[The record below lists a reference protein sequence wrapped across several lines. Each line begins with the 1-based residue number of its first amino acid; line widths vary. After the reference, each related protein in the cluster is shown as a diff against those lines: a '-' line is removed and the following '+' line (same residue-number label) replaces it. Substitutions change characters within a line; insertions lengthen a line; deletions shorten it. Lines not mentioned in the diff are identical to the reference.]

1 MNAQSENI
9 LIKDNPSNILN
20 IHNIPDNL
28 TDIRSLAPDEL
39 EIWFKSMGLP
49 AYRGKQLFKWLWKKE
64 FAGFDDISD
73 FPVSL
78 REELKKTACIFDI
91 KPVEEFTSQKDQTKK
106 WVFELFDGNYIE
118 SVLIPEPTRQTI
130 CLSTQ
135 VGCQMGCAFCMTGK
149 MGFKRNLF
157 ASEIV
162 LQVLTIMKILNLSEK
177 PRNLVFMGM
186 GEPLA
191 NLGNLIKALKILTS
205 QTGLNYSL
213 RHITVSTSGLI
224 PQMLEL
230 GETLDAGLAISLHAT
245 ENKTRD
251 MLMPINRKY
260 PLEMLLAACREYNLS
275 PRKRITFEY
284 ILIKD
289 INDSIEDARRLV
301 KLLSNIKAKINL
313 IPFNECEALPFKKP
327 SPKAISSFQQIL
339 LDKNFTSVIRKS
351 KGSDIMAACGQLY
364 KKYSGQER

>member
-1 MNAQSENI
+1 MNALSENI
-9 LIKDNPSNILN
+9 LIKNNTPEIL
-20 IHNIPDNL
+20 IIPRLTDNL
-28 TDIRSLAPDEL
+28 TDVRSLAPEKLEL
-39 EIWFKSMGLP
+39 WFKSMGLP

-64 FAGFDDISD
+64 FTGFDDISD
-73 FPVSL
+73 FPVTL
-78 REELKKTACIFDI
+78 REELKKNASIFDI
-91 KPVEEFTSQKDQTKK
+91 KPVEEFTSKDQTKK
-106 WVFELFDGNYIE
+106 WVFELFDGNYVE
-118 SVLIPEPTRQTI
+118 SVLIHEATRQTI

-162 LQVLTIMKILNLSEK
+162 LQVLTIMKTLNLPEK

-191 NLGNLIKALKILTS
+191 NLKNLIKALKILTS
-205 QTGLNYSL
+205 QIGLNYSL

-224 PQMLEL
+224 PEMLEL

-245 ENKTRD
+245 EDKTRD

-260 PLEMLLAACREYNLS
+260 PLEMLLNACRQYNLS

-289 INDSIEDARRLV
+289 LNDSPSDARRLV
-301 KLLSNIKAKINL
+301 RLLSNIKAKINL

-327 SPKAISSFQQIL
+327 SPKAISAFQQIL

-364 KKYSGQER
+364 KKYSGQEG